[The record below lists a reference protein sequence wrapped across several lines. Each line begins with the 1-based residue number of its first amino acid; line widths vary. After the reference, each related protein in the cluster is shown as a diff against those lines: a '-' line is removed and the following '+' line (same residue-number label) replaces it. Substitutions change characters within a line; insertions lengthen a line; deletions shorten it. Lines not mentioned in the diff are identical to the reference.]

1 MDSPRGYLT
10 AGKAKAGGVGV
21 RRVRTD
27 RVRRRLLRRLGVVAA
42 TALVL
47 WALVPQIVEA
57 IAGGAPRPRTETV
70 VVSPGDTLWG
80 IAVRVS
86 GGKRDVRDVV
96 WDIMESNHLPD
107 PRIEPGQVLL
117 VPVPSGDR

>member
-1 MDSPRGYLT
+1 MHSPWGYLT

-21 RRVRTD
+21 RRSRSN
-27 RVRRRLLRRLGVVAA
+27 RERRRLLRRLGVVAA
-42 TALVL
+42 AALML
-47 WALVPQIVEA
+47 WALVPRIVEA
-57 IAGGAPRPRTETV
+57 IAGGAPRPRMETV

-80 IAVRVS
+80 IAVRLS
-86 GGKRDVRDVV
+86 GGERDVRDVV
-96 WDIMESNHLPD
+96 WDIMEANHLPD